1 MGSGF
6 GISGQAFVGADIG
19 GFAGSTQPE
28 LFLRWMQCGVLT
40 PFCRNHSEIG
50 NVDQYAWSFG
60 DVIGEH
66 VRAAVKL
73 RYRLLPYLYAC
84 FLRAA
89 ETGAPVQRPLVFD
102 HQYDGAVRD
111 LDDEF
116 LLGPDLLVAP
126 VLAPGVTAR
135 QVYLPAGDWYDWH
148 TDELVCGSRFRT
160 AATPMDRIPIFAR
173 GGAVIAMWPE
183 APAST
188 SGYHPS
194 LIELHLFIPVAD
206 GSHHSMLQEDDGLTF
221 AALGGARFRT
231 DFEVARSG
239 HTVVLRATVTGK
251 GYPEFARE
259 RFVLVLH
266 GADPEVVRVDGAEVG
281 GVDGRFEFDN
291 SGTDFTVVFD
301 G

>member
-1 MGSGF
+1 M
-6 GISGQAFVGADIG
+6 
-19 GFAGSTQPE
+19 
-28 LFLRWMQCGVLT
+28 
-40 PFCRNHSEIG
+40 
-50 NVDQYAWSFG
+50 
-60 DVIGEH
+60 
-66 VRAAVKL
+66 
-73 RYRLLPYLYAC
+73 
-84 FLRAA
+84 
-89 ETGAPVQRPLVFD
+89 QRPLVFD
-102 HQYDGAVRD
+102 HQYDGTVRD
-111 LDDEF
+111 LDDEY

-126 VLAPGVTAR
+126 VIEPAVTAR

-148 TDELVCGSRFRT
+148 TSELVGGSLFLT
-160 AATPMDRIPIFAR
+160 AATPMDQIPIFAR
-173 GGAVIAMWPE
+173 GGAVIPMWPE

-194 LIELHLFIPVAD
+194 VVELHLFVPAAD

-221 AALGGARFRT
+221 AALSGARFRT

-239 HTVVLRATVTGK
+239 HTVLLRATVSGD

-266 GADPEVVRVDGAEVG
+266 GSAPEVVRVDGSDVT

-291 SGTDFTVVFD
+291 SGAGFTAVFT